1 MDTLI
6 PIDSINPDTLMTILE
21 DIVTRDGTDYGDY
34 ELSSQQ
40 KCQQALNSLKAGDA
54 VLLFDTESETIK
66 LLPKS
71 ELAAYDSFLG

>member
-6 PIDSINPDTLMTILE
+6 PYDSLNPDTLMTILE
-21 DIVTRDGTDYGDY
+21 DIVTRDGTDYGEYD
-34 ELSSQQ
+34 LSSQQ
-40 KCQQALNSLKAGDA
+40 KCQQALAALQSGEA

-71 ELAAYDSFLG
+71 ELAAYDSF